1 MRRIAFLV
9 DTVGPYHSAR
19 LRTVALFCD
28 LSVIQV
34 CGLSEEYAWEGRAL
48 PFEFDCTTLVD
59 SDRKLAIRSGEAV
72 KTLRDTLTRVKPEV
86 VFVPGWSDLF
96 ALECLRWC
104 VEHHVPAVV
113 MSDSTEWDDKRVVW
127 REWIKS
133 RLISL
138 FSAAFVAGAPH
149 RHYIQMLGMP
159 AENVS
164 TGYDV
169 VDNEYFARQA
179 SLHRI
184 NQGGNLTQ
192 SGLPGLFFLA
202 TARFIEKKNLLTL
215 IDSYACYRNLCG
227 GRQPWDLVIVGD
239 GPLREALVRRR
250 SHWGLQECVHL
261 PGFKQ
266 YGELPQFYGLAK
278 AFIQASSTE
287 QWGLAVNEAMASSL
301 PVLVSDRCGC
311 ALDLVCKARNGFT
324 FSPGDRDQIAR
335 QMLELTSASSER
347 LSAMGAASLDIVR
360 QWGLARFRAGFQA
373 SADAAVNSG
382 GKRWAWGASWV
393 LRAVIHERR
402 KAFSA

>member
-19 LRTVALFCD
+19 LRTVAPSCH

-34 CGLSEEYAWEGRAL
+34 CGQSEEYAWEGRAL

-59 SDRKLAIRSGEAV
+59 SDRKQAIRSGVAV
-72 KTLRDTLTRVKPEV
+72 KTLRDSLTRVKPEV

-104 VEHHVPAVV
+104 VENHVPAAV

-133 RLISL
+133 RLVSL

-149 RHYIQMLGMP
+149 RHYIQLLGMP
-159 AENVS
+159 AEKVI

-202 TARFIEKKNLLTL
+202 TARFIEKKNLLKL
-215 IDSYACYRNLCG
+215 IDSYARYRTLCD
-227 GRQPWDLVIVGD
+227 RMPPWDLVIVGD
-239 GPLREALVRRR
+239 GPLRDVVVRHR
-250 SHWGLQECVHL
+250 SQQSLQECVHL

-266 YGELPQFYGLAK
+266 YGELPRFYGLAK

-311 ALDLVCKARNGFT
+311 ALDLVYKARNGFT
-324 FSPGDRDQIAR
+324 FSPGDQEQIAR
-335 QMLELTSASSER
+335 RMLELASASSER

-360 QWGLARFRAGFQA
+360 QWGLGRFRAGFLA
-373 SADAAVNSG
+373 SADAAIDSG
-382 GKRWAWGASWV
+382 GKRRARGAGWV
-393 LRAVIHERR
+393 LRAVIRARR
-402 KAFSA
+402 RAFCA